1 MTKQEIIKR
10 LRALSE
16 EMQEVGTAIDYYY
29 GFNPLAAHGAEMVG
43 AGMIAAEWADEMEK
57 ENAIDMESMK

>member
-1 MTKQEIIKR
+1 MTKLEIIKR
-10 LRALSE
+10 LRSLSA

-43 AGMIAAEWADEMEK
+43 AGLIAAEWADEMEK
-57 ENAIDMESMK
+57 ENAVEVQA